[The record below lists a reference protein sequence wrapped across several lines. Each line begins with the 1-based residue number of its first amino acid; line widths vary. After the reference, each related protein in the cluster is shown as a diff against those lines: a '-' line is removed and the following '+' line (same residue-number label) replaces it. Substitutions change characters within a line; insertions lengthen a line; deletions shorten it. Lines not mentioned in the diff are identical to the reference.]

1 MELETIV
8 VLVTV
13 VVTFLCGLIAKK
25 VSWFNNH
32 LIPIQNILIGVIVAI
47 IEFIITKD
55 FSVAIALSG
64 LIAGG
69 AYDIGNNLKKI
80 TNNQGGLIMEDVK
93 QNKIIED
100 RISDTEYVEE
110 LPEDYKEV
118 APGTE
123 GTNVLEENNIE

>member
-8 VLVTV
+8 VLVTM

-55 FSVAIALSG
+55 FSVSIALSG

-80 TNNQGGLIMEDVK
+80 TNN
-93 QNKIIED
+93 
-100 RISDTEYVEE
+100 
-110 LPEDYKEV
+110 
-118 APGTE
+118 
-123 GTNVLEENNIE
+123 

>member
-8 VLVTV
+8 VLVTM

-69 AYDIGNNLKKI
+69 AYDIGNSLKKI
-80 TNNQGGLIMEDVK
+80 VNN
-93 QNKIIED
+93 
-100 RISDTEYVEE
+100 
-110 LPEDYKEV
+110 
-118 APGTE
+118 
-123 GTNVLEENNIE
+123 

>member
-25 VSWFNNH
+25 VSWFNNY

-80 TNNQGGLIMEDVK
+80 TNN
-93 QNKIIED
+93 
-100 RISDTEYVEE
+100 
-110 LPEDYKEV
+110 
-118 APGTE
+118 
-123 GTNVLEENNIE
+123 